1 MWGSAFAHWYCLPRH
16 WCSVYFSLYFSV
28 LLIYGSF
35 HYYVSS
41 LLISY
46 STVLKL
52 LPVSPV
58 EFFISE
64 IVVLFSRS
72 SMILFFYISFS
83 FPLFILTFLL
93 PSLIYEVFL
102 LQLLKNFLSAS
113 VGFYRIPYETRDI
126 SIEFWLP
133 SSLSCFFPQHLSF
146 VIKVRSGFST
156 AVWFL
161 SSSPRQCVLKPTHLL
176 RHTLCILTSNV
187 AFVALTSA

>member
-1 MWGSAFAHWYCLPRH
+1 M
-16 WCSVYFSLYFSV
+16 
-28 LLIYGSF
+28 LLSNLVMF
-35 HYYVSS
+35 
-41 LLISY
+41 LIS
-46 STVLKL
+46 LM
-52 LPVSPV
+52 
-58 EFFISE
+58 EF
-64 IVVLFSRS
+64 RPH
-72 SMILFFYISFS
+72 LFFTN
-83 FPLFILTFLL
+83 LA
-93 PSLIYEVFL
+93 L

-176 RHTLCILTSNV
+176 RHTLCVLTSNI